1 MKMMTDKEQ
10 RDKPAQRDKDPL
22 RRAREDLDIAEQAL
36 RITAG
41 WEQGPDD
48 PLAKLLKVVERIN
61 AELDVQRVLTVA
73 AEQIIEIFEAE
84 RVFIADV
91 GPEDGIRF
99 RLAVTFKGRPIP
111 GPENEVSHAVIHDVA
126 RKREPILVAD
136 ATTDPRFAQVSS
148 VLHLQLHSVMAA
160 PLMARGELLGVVYA
174 DNRLVSGAFNQH
186 TLNLLGIFAN
196 HVGIALRNAQLFHE
210 LDAAR
215 MQLALSERL
224 RAIGEVA
231 TFIAHEV
238 KNPLG
243 SIQILVG
250 ALQERWAEPE
260 LRAKVF
266 EVVPR
271 EVDRLNRAVSQIL
284 DYARP
289 TPLIKVPV
297 SLVSLAESA
306 LEALGPQIER
316 QQVRVHTDF
325 GLDVP
330 VVLADGERVRE
341 VLVNLVKNSLEAMGE
356 APRKELR
363 VTVRRQDEAHVEIA
377 LEDSGAGIPDDELPH
392 VFEPFRTSKKT
403 GTGVGLA
410 LCQKVVREHGGQITA
425 ENIPHGGARFRL
437 SLPVSGA

>member
-1 MKMMTDKEQ
+1 
-10 RDKPAQRDKDPL
+10 
-22 RRAREDLDIAEQAL
+22 
-36 RITAG
+36 
-41 WEQGPDD
+41 
-48 PLAKLLKVVERIN
+48 
-61 AELDVQRVLTVA
+61 
-73 AEQIIEIFEAE
+73 
-84 RVFIADV
+84 
-91 GPEDGIRF
+91 
-99 RLAVTFKGRPIP
+99 
-111 GPENEVSHAVIHDVA
+111 
-126 RKREPILVAD
+126 
-136 ATTDPRFAQVSS
+136 
-148 VLHLQLHSVMAA
+148 
-160 PLMARGELLGVVYA
+160 MARGELLGVVYA

-215 MQLALSERL
+215 AELALSERL

-271 EVDRLNRAVSQIL
+271 EVERLNRAVSQIL

-297 SLVSLAESA
+297 SLVSLAQSA

-316 QQVRVHTDF
+316 QQVSVHTDF
-325 GLDVP
+325 GRDVP
-330 VVLADGERVRE
+330 AVLADGERLRE
-341 VLVNLVKNSLEAMGE
+341 VLLNLVKNSLEAMGE
-356 APRKELR
+356 APLKELR
-363 VTVRRQDEAHVEIA
+363 VSVRRQGEAHVEIA

-392 VFEPFRTSKKT
+392 VFEPFRTSKTT

>member
-1 MKMMTDKEQ
+1 MAFDKGRAREAA
-10 RDKPAQRDKDPL
+10 DKDRDPL
-22 RRAREDLDIAEQAL
+22 RGAREDLYVAEGAL
-36 RITAG
+36 RAMAP
-41 WEQGPDD
+41 EQPGADD
-48 PLAKLLKVVERIN
+48 PLARLLKVVEQIN
-61 AELDVQRVLTVA
+61 AELDVQRVLTVT
-73 AEQIIEIFEAE
+73 AEQIIGVFEAE

-91 GPEDGIRF
+91 GPEDQIRF

-111 GPENEVSHAVIHDVA
+111 NPESEVSYAVIRDVA
-126 RKREPILVAD
+126 RKREPILVAN
-136 ATTDPRFAQVSS
+136 AITDPRFAQVSS
-148 VLHLQLHSVMAA
+148 VLNLQLHSVMAA

-174 DNRLVSGAFNQH
+174 DNRLLSGAFDQH
-186 TLNLLGIFAN
+186 TLNLLGIFAS
-196 HVGIALRNAQLFHE
+196 HAGIALRNARLFHE
-210 LDAAR
+210 LDEAR
-215 MQLALSERL
+215 AKLALSERL

-271 EVDRLNRAVSQIL
+271 EVERLNRAVTQIL

-297 SLVSLAESA
+297 SLASLAQSA
-306 LEALGPQIER
+306 LQALGPQLEK
-316 QQVRVHTDF
+316 QQVSVRTDF
-325 GLDVP
+325 ERDVP
-330 VVLADGERVRE
+330 AVLGDGERLRE
-341 VLVNLVKNSLEAMGE
+341 VLVNLVKNGLEAMAE
-356 APRKELR
+356 TPLKELR
-363 VTVRRQDEAHVEIA
+363 VSVCRRDEAHVEVA
-377 LEDSGAGIPDDELPH
+377 LEDSGVGIPEEELPH
-392 VFEPFRTSKKT
+392 IFEPFRTLKKA

-410 LCQKVVREHGGQITA
+410 LCQKVVREHGGQIVA
-425 ENIPHGGARFRL
+425 ENLSRGGARFRL